1 MFKSISN
8 IFMLE
13 HLSHEDLCSLYLK
26 KSKALNRLLNL
37 TALSTICEIMKIRK
51 SENRT
56 IKR

>member
-13 HLSHEDLCSLYLK
+13 HLSHEDLCLLYLK

-37 TALSTICEIMKIRK
+37 IALSAICEIMKIRK
-51 SENRT
+51 GEKGEN
-56 IKR
+56 